1 MVFSSTVFTVFFLPV
16 LIAVYFCIPKR
27 YLAARNAVL
36 LVFSILFYRFGG
48 VKYLWILLASTAIN
62 YLAGLCMNIRR
73 PRLKKWI
80 FILAIV
86 CNLGLLGYYKY
97 FGFGVSII
105 ASLGGKITVPS
116 IVLPIG
122 ISFFTFQGMSYVI
135 DAYRGHCKIQK
146 NPAYLLLYIAFFPQL
161 VAGPI
166 VRYVDVEEALHRR
179 EHTLKDFT
187 DGMIRFMLGFGKKML
202 LAGAM
207 GGIADTAFGTGADH
221 LTAGLAW
228 VGAIAYTF
236 QIYFDFSA
244 YSDMAIGLAQIF
256 GFRFAENFRY
266 PYIAVSVTDFW
277 RRWHISLSTWFRDY
291 VYFPLGG
298 SRCAK
303 GRAVFNLFVVWLL
316 TGLWHGAEW
325 SFILWGLYYVLFL
338 ILEKYLL
345 GNMLSKIPTVFRW
358 AGTMLIVITAWVFFR
373 AADTGHAL
381 YYLHA
386 MTGLSSVSAAD
397 AAVSNAQ
404 AFYLI
409 RQHLPEWI
417 VCIAAVLPVLPKLR
431 EWVQNTSRTWIK
443 PVSRLVSMVF
453 AFGVF
458 LLSYIWLVTGSFNPF
473 IYFQF

>member
-1 MVFSSTVFTVFFLPV
+1 MVFSSTVFIGFFLPV
-16 LIAVYFCIPKR
+16 LLAVYFCIPKR
-27 YLAARNAVL
+27 FLPARNIVL

-48 VKYLWILLASTAIN
+48 VKYLWLLLFSVGVN
-62 YLAGLCMNIRR
+62 YLAGLCMNT
-73 PRLKKWI
+73 PRKWLKKLV
-80 FILAIV
+80 FLLAIA
-86 CNLGLLGYYKY
+86 CNLAMLGYYKY
-97 FGFGVSII
+97 FGFGVSIL
-105 ASLGGKITVPS
+105 ASLGADITVPS

-122 ISFFTFQGMSYVI
+122 ISFYTFQGMSYTI
-135 DAYRGHCKIQK
+135 DVYLGNCKIQK

-166 VRYVDVEEALHRR
+166 VRYVDVEDALHSR
-179 EHTLKDFT
+179 EHSLTDFT

-207 GGIADTAFGTGADH
+207 GEIADIAFSANADH

-266 PYIAVSVTDFW
+266 PYVAVSVTDFW

-298 SRCAK
+298 SRCSTGKAI
-303 GRAVFNLFVVWLL
+303 RNLFVVWML

-325 SFILWGLYYVLFL
+325 SFILWGLYYAVFL

-345 GNMLSKIPTVFRW
+345 KNFLDKLPKFLRW
-358 AGTMLIVITAWVFFR
+358 GGTMLIVIAAWVFFR
-373 AADTGHAL
+373 ANNTQHAL
-381 YYLHA
+381 GYLNA
-386 MTGLSSVSAAD
+386 MLGLANVSAAD
-397 AAVSNAQ
+397 TAVSNAQ

-417 VCIAAVLPVLPKLR
+417 VCIFAALPLVPWLKDL
-431 EWVQNTSRTWIK
+431 VQKIEK
-443 PVSRLVSMVF
+443 PRIRIACRILSMVF
-453 AFGVF
+453 AFAVF